1 MAYRYEDVDKL
12 QPCAKCA
19 ALRFWF
25 DGEEWRCWV
34 CVPPSSEN
42 VVKVE
47 LHDTNNYVNR
57 SNGD

>member
-1 MAYRYEDVDKL
+1 MAYRYEDMDKL

-19 ALRFWF
+19 SLQFWF

-34 CVPPSSEN
+34 CVPPPSEN

-47 LHDTNNYVNR
+47 LHGTNM
-57 SNGD
+57 